1 LFWRAGPTTSRVIC
15 PLPAVFRPDHQG
27 LLPSRHNRLPAE
39 GRAPPAAASSSR
51 LLVQSRGSSF
61 SSSHAV
67 WICSRQQHEAICR
80 SAAAPGRSNSRV
92 LDLQHEAPLSMSSAA
107 SNPSPA
113 AMNQS
118 PAAVNKAPL
127 KRNSDDIGWEYGV
140 LINPDDLNVIKCK
153 LCPMVVKAGIY
164 RLKLHIAG
172 KKGQVRSCP
181 NAKPFLY
188 CSLLP

>member
-1 LFWRAGPTTSRVIC
+1 
-15 PLPAVFRPDHQG
+15 
-27 LLPSRHNRLPAE
+27 
-39 GRAPPAAASSSR
+39 
-51 LLVQSRGSSF
+51 
-61 SSSHAV
+61 
-67 WICSRQQHEAICR
+67 
-80 SAAAPGRSNSRV
+80 
-92 LDLQHEAPLSMSSAA
+92 MSLAA

-181 NAKPFLY
+181 NAKPEDREKCMKAIDDSRKVKKARQEEKKRLEM
-188 CSLLP
+188 L

>member
-1 LFWRAGPTTSRVIC
+1 
-15 PLPAVFRPDHQG
+15 
-27 LLPSRHNRLPAE
+27 
-39 GRAPPAAASSSR
+39 
-51 LLVQSRGSSF
+51 
-61 SSSHAV
+61 
-67 WICSRQQHEAICR
+67 
-80 SAAAPGRSNSRV
+80 
-92 LDLQHEAPLSMSSAA
+92 MSSAA

-172 KKGQVRSCP
+172 KKGQVRSCT
-181 NAKPFLY
+181 NAKPEDREKCMKAIDDSRKVKKARQEEKKRLEM
-188 CSLLP
+188 P